1 MFYSTM
7 KVFHFKSPFNQV
19 IDDHEPIELS
29 SLPKRYSN
37 HERSKRSMGG
47 VEGCRRLVCLSR
59 QRVLKELKIE
69 IVYASSPQ
77 AKGRI
82 ERLFE
87 LSRTGKSL
95 CLKKDTT

>member
-1 MFYSTM
+1 
-7 KVFHFKSPFNQV
+7 
-19 IDDHEPIELS
+19 
-29 SLPKRYSN
+29 
-37 HERSKRSMGG
+37 MGG

-82 ERLFE
+82 ERLFGAFQD
-87 LSRTGKSL
+87 R
-95 CLKKDTT
+95 